1 MGNVN
6 IKQLEKESAELFALI
21 DSANRSLQL
30 PASSAKESFEAGL
43 QQFVSKAGPKLAV
56 QFQKAISSGRI
67 ESAILG
73 GVIVGTAYG
82 GAVAYDAAR
91 NALAH
96 NKAKNALLGYYQELT
111 VKQNLIISELY
122 ENTKKYA
129 ELAAIH
135 SAEAS
140 RLKKRCDEL
149 ESLAQKIIQ
158 FQKKIQG

>member
-1 MGNVN
+1 M
-6 IKQLEKESAELFALI
+6 
-21 DSANRSLQL
+21 
-30 PASSAKESFEAGL
+30 
-43 QQFVSKAGPKLAV
+43 
-56 QFQKAISSGRI
+56 
-67 ESAILG
+67 G

-82 GAVAYDAAR
+82 GAVAYDAVR

-140 RLKKRCDEL
+140 QLKKRCDEL